1 MGLINRVLAQLLPLL
16 IIIQTVN
23 VTHPQLGLLQWH
35 VELKLGGKLKT
46 EAALFGSIWRRFV
59 VVIIKPPQRAR
70 NTPHRSRLE
79 IPVRGIGSLKAGRP
93 GSNESH
99 RDKKLLHIVHIV
111 ITPDHYLDRSRPLTF
126 KKKGKQP
133 MTQ

>member
-1 MGLINRVLAQLLPLL
+1 MGLINRVLAQVLPLL

-35 VELKLGGKLKT
+35 VELKFGGNLKT
-46 EAALFGSIWRRFV
+46 EAALFVGSIWRRLV

-70 NTPHRSRLE
+70 NTPHGSRLG
-79 IPVRGIGSLKAGRP
+79 IPVRGIGSLKACRP

-99 RDKKLLHIVHIV
+99 RDKKLLHIVYIVYIV
-111 ITPDHYLDRSRPLTF
+111 ITPDHYLDRSRPL
-126 KKKGKQP
+126 
-133 MTQ
+133 